1 MAHIR
6 PEKIKIEN
14 YATDCN
20 WNNKGIITAIT
31 FMGADF
37 LIDLITNEGYKFKIL
52 SRDPPS
58 FPIGSTITIG
68 IDIESVWLIPDTL
81 KDL

>member
-1 MAHIR
+1 MLPTVIG
-6 PEKIKIEN
+6 KK
-14 YATDCN
+14 
-20 WNNKGIITAIT
+20 KGIITAIT

-37 LIDLITNEGYKFKIL
+37 LIDLITNEGVQFKIL
-52 SRDPPS
+52 SRDPHS

-68 IDIESVWLIPDTL
+68 IDIESVWLIPDNL